1 MIEYDAWGNATV
13 VYADGI
19 LSTDMA
25 MLRIYNPFRY
35 RGYYYD
41 VETGLY
47 YLQSR
52 YYNPEWG
59 RFINADAYIST
70 GQGLIGNNMFAY
82 SDRLRFHEQYF
93 IIDPVGED
101 IDLLTGNIN
110 LGGALILA
118 TGGWEYDNV
127 DFSLLDFFKFSA
139 GVSFSPEYSS
149 AEVGIAFWEPS
160 LAVNAFDGTLEISA
174 SLGYK
179 FGLEYGKKYGFSLGV
194 FGISYE
200 PN

>member
-1 MIEYDAWGNATV
+1 MILQGDIVAIYGEGGSYIGGYTYDAWGNATV

-59 RFINADAYIST
+59 RFINAD
-70 GQGLIGNNMFAY
+70 
-82 SDRLRFHEQYF
+82 D
-93 IIDPVGED
+93 
-101 IDLLTGNIN
+101 
-110 LGGALILA
+110 
-118 TGGWEYDNV
+118 
-127 DFSLLDFFKFSA
+127 
-139 GVSFSPEYSS
+139 
-149 AEVGIAFWEPS
+149 
-160 LAVNAFDGTLEISA
+160 
-174 SLGYK
+174 
-179 FGLEYGKKYGFSLGV
+179 
-194 FGISYE
+194 ISYLGANGDLE
-200 PN
+200 GYNLFA